1 MSQLSAELRQ
11 LAALAWQSG
20 LRGSSLKKSSLLFPV
35 NEVFLKVRLLN
46 EMVDRDTLKAAAA
59 QDIFDHLDRI
69 ADDRY
74 KPGRKKQE
82 AVKQFVDGWFDTV
95 LEKIYG
101 GNERKLLN
109 DEKLIRSAYH
119 FYIRDQIPR
128 KEAEPESEEAEVE
141 LKGEV

>member
-1 MSQLSAELRQ
+1 MTQLSMELRQ
-11 LAALAWQSG
+11 LAELAWQSG
-20 LRGSSLKKSSLLFPV
+20 LRGSSLKKSALLFPV
-35 NEVFLKVRLLN
+35 NEVFQKVRLLS
-46 EMVDRDTLKAAAA
+46 ETVDRETVKAAAA

-82 AVKQFVDGWFDTV
+82 AIAQYVDGWFNNI
-95 LEKIYG
+95 LEKVYG

-119 FYIRDQIPR
+119 FYIREQIPR
-128 KEAEPESEEAEVE
+128 KAAEEAE
-141 LKGEV
+141 